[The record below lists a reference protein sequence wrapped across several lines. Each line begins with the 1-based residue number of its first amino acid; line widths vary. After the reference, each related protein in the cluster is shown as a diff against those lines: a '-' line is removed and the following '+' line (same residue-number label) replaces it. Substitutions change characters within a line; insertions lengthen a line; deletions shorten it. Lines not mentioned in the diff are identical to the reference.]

1 MANVK
6 KKLTEKQ
13 QKALELLTSGR
24 GMSYKQIA
32 EEVGVRRE
40 TLWRWLHEQPFATFQ
55 EAYKQLND
63 EKWMA
68 TVEAAREA
76 ALKLCLE
83 GKPDLVKFVLQN
95 AGYNP
100 SQKVEANVD
109 VKSQVVI
116 IDDIAD
122 GNGNQ
127 VE

>member
-6 KKLTEKQ
+6 KKLNEKQ
-13 QKALELLTSGR
+13 EKALALLTSGR
-24 GMSYKQIA
+24 GMSYTQIA
-32 EEVGVRRE
+32 EEVDINRK
-40 TLWRWLHEQPFATFQ
+40 TLWRWMHEPQFASFQ
-55 EAYKQLND
+55 ERWKELND

-83 GKPDLVKFVLQN
+83 GKTEMVKFVLQN

-100 SQKVEANVD
+100 TQKVEADVD

-116 IDDIAD
+116 IDDIVD
-122 GNGNQ
+122 DYGNTA
-127 VE
+127 E